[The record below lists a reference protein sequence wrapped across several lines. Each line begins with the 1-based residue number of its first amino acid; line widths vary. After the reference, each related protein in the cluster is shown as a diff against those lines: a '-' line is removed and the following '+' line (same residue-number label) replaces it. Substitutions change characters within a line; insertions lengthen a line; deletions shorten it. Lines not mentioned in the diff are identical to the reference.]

1 MNVAPNSMIHLRAK
15 AKCQVKQVIRSS
27 ALWAEER
34 AARSKLR
41 GERWQQDAAGSGRAV
56 QSSRQDLKRK
66 VWLFEWFD

>member
-1 MNVAPNSMIHLRAK
+1 MIHLRAK
-15 AKCQVKQVIRSS
+15 AKCQVEQVIQSF

-34 AARSKLR
+34 VAKSKLR
-41 GERWQQDAAGSGRAV
+41 GERWQQDTAGSGQAV